1 MENNNVKAVI
11 FDMDGVLQDS
21 ETISDVTWELAAQE
35 FGIKNW
41 LSALNEC
48 RGCNRNDEIHI
59 LKKHYGKDFDGDA
72 FLTRTSELFYEVE
85 KNRGIPLM
93 HYAKEILEY
102 LKPKYKLALA
112 SSTRGESVHRQMK
125 NGGLFDFFETLT
137 TGDMVTHSKP
147 EPEIYLKAAAS
158 IGIAPE
164 SCVAV
169 EDSPNGVKSA
179 FAAGM
184 RVIMVPDK
192 IQPDSALLEKVWH
205 VCKTLEDVEKIL

>member
-1 MENNNVKAVI
+1 MKDDDIKAVI

-41 LSALNEC
+41 LATLNEC
-48 RGCNRNDEIHI
+48 RGCNRNDEIQT
-59 LKKHYGKDFDGDA
+59 LKKHYGNDFDGDA
-72 FLTRTSELFYEVE
+72 FLSRTSELFYEVE

-93 HYAKEILEY
+93 YYAKEILEY
-102 LKPKYKLALA
+102 LKPKYKIALA
-112 SSTRGESVHRQMK
+112 SSTRKESVYRQMK
-125 NGGLFDFFETLT
+125 NGGLFDFFETIT

-147 EPEIYLKAAAS
+147 EPEIYLKAAES

-164 SCVAV
+164 ACVAV

-179 FAAGM
+179 FGAGM
-184 RVIMVPDK
+184 RVILVPDK
-192 IQPDSALLEKVWH
+192 IQPDAALLEKVWKL
-205 VCKTLEDVEKIL
+205 CKTLEDVKEIL